1 MVLSPQVITD
11 KQLTWQDPKT
21 GLEWQVES
29 PGELGWQ
36 QALDYAAA
44 LSLNGKADWR
54 LPTLAELETLLDRTL
69 ARSDGR
75 APMRADVPFRDV
87 RSYWSRTTFE
97 RDTKTAWILMFDGAY
112 LLSYPKEN
120 RYWVRCVRGC
130 SEKSGNVRKSG

>member
-1 MVLSPQVITD
+1 MVFSPQVVTE
-11 KQLTWQDPKT
+11 KLLVWQDPKT

-29 PGELGWQ
+29 PGEMRWQ

-44 LSLNGKADWR
+44 LLLSGKSDWR
-54 LPTLAELETLLDRTL
+54 LPALAELETLLDRTL

-75 APMRADVPFRDV
+75 APMRVDVPFRDV
-87 RSYWSRTTFE
+87 RSYWSCTTFE

-120 RYWVRCVRGC
+120 RYHVRCVRGC
-130 SEKSGNVRKSG
+130 SEQSDNVRKSG